1 MSQNRTPGISA
12 CLDLRIQV
20 RQTTEADVEWA
31 ISVGDRL
38 IAAEHSTGLRPAL
51 ESMQDEIAKLSEGGL
66 TSDEIYHPLDEPRL
80 ASTRH
85 SR

>member
-51 ESMQDEIAKLSEGGL
+51 ESMQDEIAKLLAEARGEGKPE
-66 TSDEIYHPLDEPRL
+66 DEHIPQHPRTNDC
-80 ASTRH
+80 
-85 SR
+85 